1 MRNFFSLH
9 WPGRRSGGEL
19 MRNPKPSVLVVD
31 DQPLIRVCLS
41 EILTEGGYLVRDAP
55 DGFSALAEIR
65 EEMPD
70 LIVSDLNMPNMSGFE
85 LLSVVRRRF
94 PSIRAIAMSSAF
106 PGTEFPAGVPA
117 DAFYEKG
124 SPTRSLLAIVED
136 ITRPR
141 TSPLVHR
148 PRSLAPIWIPTNG
161 HNTSGEMYVTISCP
175 ECLRAFPQVI
185 DRSAS
190 ATVETR
196 CAWCCVPI
204 RYAIVR
210 PAVAA

>member
-1 MRNFFSLH
+1 
-9 WPGRRSGGEL
+9 
-19 MRNPKPSVLVVD
+19 
-31 DQPLIRVCLS
+31 
-41 EILTEGGYLVRDAP
+41 VRDAP

-65 EEMPD
+65 DEIPD

-106 PGTEFPAGVPA
+106 AGVEFPQGVPA

-124 SPTRSLLAIVED
+124 SPTGSMLAVVED

-141 TSPLVHR
+141 QSPLIHR

-161 HNTSGEMYVTISCP
+161 HNTSGELYVTISCP

-190 ATVETR
+190 ATLETR
-196 CAWCCVPI
+196 CAWCCIPI
-204 RYAIVR
+204 HYAIVR
-210 PAVAA
+210 AAIAA

>member
-1 MRNFFSLH
+1 MMH
-9 WPGRRSGGEL
+9 
-19 MRNPKPSVLVVD
+19 NPKAGILIVD

-41 EILTEGGYLVRDAP
+41 EILTESGYAVRDAP

-65 EEMPD
+65 DEIPD

-106 PGTEFPAGVPA
+106 AGVEFPQGVPA

-124 SPTRSLLAIVED
+124 SPTGSLLAIVED

-141 TSPLVHR
+141 QSPLIHR

-161 HNTSGEMYVTISCP
+161 HNTSGELYVTISCP

-190 ATVETR
+190 ATLETR
-196 CAWCCVPI
+196 CAWCCIPI
-204 RYAIVR
+204 HYAIVR
-210 PAVAA
+210 AAIAA